1 MTPLLQEIE
10 RRLCE
15 VLGLTPERAARTLSE
30 VLDALRFDLD
40 EYIVT
45 RHAQLRAE
53 GVSNPQIYDRIAAE
67 IASLRFRAG
76 ALSARQ
82 IRRRIYG

>member
-1 MTPLLQEIE
+1 VSPLLLEIE
-10 RRLCE
+10 RRLSE
-15 VLGLTPERAARTLSE
+15 VLGLSPERAARALSE

-40 EYIVT
+40 EYIQQ

-53 GVSNPQIYDRIAAE
+53 GMPNTQIYERIAAE
-67 IASLRFRAG
+67 LGSLRFRAG